1 MPLLRKVAPMESG
14 ISKLRDQ
21 AWYVENLLKIRNKEG
36 KIILLRMNTPQK
48 KLYEAVKAQRDAGRP
63 VRVIIL
69 KARQMGFSTLTEGMM
84 FQDSAT
90 RFNVNSLVVAHKDD
104 ATANLF
110 QMNKLYYENLPEPLK
125 PQRRASNAQELVFNT
140 PTNGEGKGL
149 NSRIKCATAGGNGVG
164 RSDTLTNA
172 HLSEFAFWPGDKKA
186 TLIGI
191 LQAVP
196 SLPGTMVVIESTANG
211 YDEFKDLWDEAVSA
225 WDRGERDGFQP
236 IFFAWWE
243 LEEYRMPAP
252 PGFEPDEDERA
263 LMETYKLE
271 LEQLVWRR
279 WAIKNLCAGDKRI
292 FQQEY
297 PASPDEAFLA
307 SGTCVF
313 DSPALVRRRAEVK
326 DIPWEWGSFKYDY
339 AEAWPAEAVTRSI
352 YDNVPDPRKKIRNI
366 KWEPSEKGLIRIF
379 KRPEKGKPYVL
390 GGDTAGT
397 GSDKFTGQVLDN
409 VTGAQVAVL
418 QHQFDE
424 TLYARQMFCLG
435 MYYNGALIGVETN
448 YSTYPEKE
456 LERLGYPNLFVRRQ
470 EDTFTAGIK
479 KAYGFE
485 TTSVTRPLIIDGLKT
500 VAREHLELIGD
511 YETLGEMLSFVYNEA
526 YRPEAEQGKH
536 DDLVMALAIAH
547 YLRGYQSREAVGG
560 NGKTVKWSKD
570 QWEDYNNANEEGKL
584 YLLKKWGY
592 PF

>member
-1 MPLLRKVAPMESG
+1 MDQGR
-14 ISKLRDQ
+14 SKLLDT
-21 AWYVENLLKIRNKEG
+21 AWYMKYLLKIRNKEG
-36 KIILLRMNTPQK
+36 KIVPLRMNTPQK
-48 KLYEAVKAQRDAGRP
+48 KLYQAVKAQRDEGRP

-84 FQDSAT
+84 FQDTAT
-90 RFNVNSLVVAHKDD
+90 RFNVNSMVVAHKDD

-110 QMNKLYYENLPEPLK
+110 KMNRLFYENLPEPVK
-125 PQRRASNAQELVFNT
+125 PQRQASNAQELVFNV

-149 NSRIKCATAGGNGVG
+149 NSRIKCATAGGKGVG
-164 RSDTLTNA
+164 RSDTLTNV
-172 HLSEFAFWPGDKKA
+172 HLSEFAFWPGDKKS

-211 YDEFKDLWDEAVSA
+211 YDEFKDRWDEAVSD

-243 LEEYRMPAP
+243 MEEYRKPVP
-252 PGFEPDEDERA
+252 PGFELTEDERA
-263 LMETYKLE
+263 LMETYKLD
-271 LEQLVWRR
+271 LEQIAWRR
-279 WAIKNLCAGDKRI
+279 WAIKNLCAGDERV

-313 DSPALVRRRAEVK
+313 DSPALIRRRAEVK

-339 AEAWPAEAVTRSI
+339 AEAWPVETVTRSI

-366 KWEPSEKGLIRIF
+366 KWEPSEKGLIRII
-379 KRPEKGKPYVL
+379 KHPERGRPYVL

-470 EDTFTAGIK
+470 EDTFTGKIK
-479 KAYGFE
+479 HAYGFE
-485 TTSVTRPLIIDGLKT
+485 TTSTTRPLIIDGLKT

-547 YLRGYQSREAVGG
+547 YLREFQDVVTVREPGEKAQW
-560 NGKTVKWSKD
+560 TKD
-570 QWEDYNNANEEGKL
+570 MYEDYWASGEEMRKI
-584 YLLKKWGY
+584 LLLTWGN

>member
-1 MPLLRKVAPMESG
+1 MQPLRKVVPMDSR

-21 AWYVENLLKIRNKEG
+21 AWYIEHLLKIRNKEG
-36 KIILLRMNTPQK
+36 KIVPLRMNTPQR
-48 KLYEAVKAQRDAGRP
+48 KLYRAVKAQRDEGRP

-84 FQDSAT
+84 FQNTAT
-90 RFNVNSLVVAHKDD
+90 RFNVNSMVVAHKDD

-110 QMNKLYYENLPEPLK
+110 KMNRLFYENLPEPVK
-125 PQRRASNAQELVFNT
+125 PQRQASNAQELVFNT

-149 NSRIKCATAGGNGVG
+149 NSRIKCATAGGKGVG
-164 RSDTLTNA
+164 RSDTLTNV
-172 HLSEFAFWPGDKKA
+172 HLSEFAFWPGDKKS

-243 LEEYRMPAP
+243 MEEYRRPVP
-252 PGFEPDEDERA
+252 PGFETTEDERA
-263 LMETYKLE
+263 LMEAYGLDQ
-271 LEQLVWRR
+271 EQLAWRR
-279 WAIKNLCAGDKRI
+279 WAIKNLCAGDERV
-292 FQQEY
+292 FRQEY

-326 DIPWEWGSFKYDY
+326 DIPWEWGSFRYDY
-339 AEAWPAEAVTRSI
+339 AE
-352 YDNVPDPRKKIRNI
+352 VPDPRGKIRNI
-366 KWEPSEKGLIRIF
+366 KWEPSEKGLIRII
-379 KRPEKGKPYVL
+379 RHPEKGRPYVL

-435 MYYNGALIGVETN
+435 MYYNAALIGVETN

-470 EDTFTAGIK
+470 EDTFTGKIK
-479 KAYGFE
+479 HAYGFE
-485 TTSVTRPLIIDGLKT
+485 TTSTTRPLIIDGLKT

-547 YLRGYQSREAVGG
+547 YLREFQDMAAVGLD
-560 NGKTVKWSKD
+560 GKRVKWSKD

-584 YLLKKWGY
+584 YLLQKWGN